1 MSLQRPSR
9 FACYYG
15 RNCLGRLA
23 DYDLVI
29 LQAEHYDLVDMLI
42 LRERGTL
49 PLGYLSLSEV
59 AEAESAASWVIRDAR
74 NPDWNTV
81 FVDCR
86 SEAWQRFVVEERIPY
101 LAQRGI
107 QGFFLDT
114 VDVPEQYVEIV
125 PGVES
130 LLRRIRAY
138 HPDLMILVNRGFSV
152 LDTVAAMADGVVF
165 ESFTTYHDGPRYAA
179 WTGRDLLW
187 TARMAVRLQQAL
199 GTRPILTIDYAA
211 PGDVNLRQQAEGR
224 AKAYGFTP
232 FVSTYQ
238 LDQLP

>member
-1 MSLQRPSR
+1 MQRLAR

-15 RNCLGRLA
+15 QNRLERLA

-29 LQAEHYDLVDMLI
+29 LQAEHYTFADMLT

-59 AEAESAASWVIRDAR
+59 AEAESAAPWVLRDAH
-74 NPDWNTV
+74 NPHWNTV
-81 FVDCR
+81 LVDCR

-101 LAQRGI
+101 LLQRGI

-114 VDVPEQYVEIV
+114 VDVPAQYAEIV

-130 LLRRIRAY
+130 LLRRIRARY
-138 HPDLMILVNRGFSV
+138 PDLTLFVNRGFAV
-152 LDTVAAMADGVVF
+152 LNTVAAIADGVVF
-165 ESFTTYHDGPRYAA
+165 ESFTTYHDGSRYAA

-187 TARMAVRLQQAL
+187 TVRMAVHLQRAL
-199 GTRPILTIDYAA
+199 GRRPILTIDYAA
-211 PGDVNLRQQAEGR
+211 PDDVVLRQQAEQR
-224 AKAYGFTP
+224 ATAYGFTP
-232 FVSTYQ
+232 FVSTYA
-238 LDQLP
+238 LDRLP

>member
-1 MSLQRPSR
+1 MQRPSR

-15 RNCLGRLA
+15 LNRLERLA

-29 LQAEHYDLVDMLI
+29 LQAEHYTLADMLS

-59 AEAESAASWVIRDAR
+59 AETESAAPWVLRDAR
-74 NPDWNTV
+74 NLDWNTV
-81 FVDCR
+81 LVDCR
-86 SEAWQRFVVEERIPY
+86 SEAWQQFVVEERIPY

-107 QGFFLDT
+107 RGFFLDT
-114 VDVPEQYVEIV
+114 VDVPEQYAEIL

-130 LLRRIRAY
+130 LLRRIRAR
-138 HPDLMILVNRGFSV
+138 HPNLVLLVNRGFSV
-152 LDTVAAMADGVVF
+152 LDTLASVADGVVF

-187 TARMAVRLQQAL
+187 TARMAVRVQQAL

-211 PGDVNLRQQAEGR
+211 PDDVSLRRQAEQR
-224 AKAYGFTP
+224 ARAYGFTP

-238 LDQLP
+238 LDGLP